1 MRAAAPRSIPRHDTS
16 PAMPH
21 MFPEISLYDLTDPHP
36 AVYRKPLPIIEWVR
50 TRSPA
55 KRRAIARRRYPSS
68 DRGKPSED
76 LVSLENDPLDDLSR
90 RQHIANQ
97 HR

>member
-1 MRAAAPRSIPRHDTS
+1 MRAAAPRSVPRHDTS

-36 AVYRKPLPIIEWVR
+36 AVYRTPLPIIEWVR

-55 KRRAIARRRYPSS
+55 KRRALSKALCVS
-68 DRGKPSED
+68 DRGEPSED
-76 LVSLENDPLDDLSR
+76 LVRLGNDPLDDLSR
-90 RQHIANQ
+90 RQHIVNQ